1 MTGNSSGER
10 EGIMSED
17 FLNSLRQTIT
27 ETAGAVGK
35 KTEDL
40 VEIQKLRGKLRSVS
54 RAMDLD
60 YRKLGEIIFQRF
72 AEGEQMDEELAELC
86 DGILELRRQAASYK
100 EELAGR
106 KGQNICSS
114 CGAPNPQNAVF
125 CMKCGTVLP
134 VREEETEETPETP
147 VQEQTVQEAQ
157 EEVWEACT
165 EPTEDSE
172 AKEESADNLEHTAEV
187 TEDKRE
193 TAEEKSE

>member
-1 MTGNSSGER
+1 MTGNSPGER

-54 RAMDLD
+54 RAIDLD

-86 DGILELRRQAASYK
+86 DGILELRRQAVSYK

-106 KGQNICSS
+106 RGQNICSS

-125 CMKCGTVLP
+125 CMKCGTILP
-134 VREEETEETPETP
+134 VREGEKEDAP

-165 EPTEDSE
+165 EPTDDSE
-172 AKEESADNLEHTAEV
+172 EKEEFADHLENTEETAGE
-187 TEDKRE
+187 EQE
-193 TAEEKSE
+193 TAEEKPE

>member
-1 MTGNSSGER
+1 MIGESPGER

-54 RAMDLD
+54 RAIDLD
-60 YRKLGEIIFQRF
+60 YRKLGEIIFRRF

-100 EELAGR
+100 EELADR
-106 KGQNICSS
+106 KGQNICSA

-125 CMKCGTVLP
+125 CMKCGTILP
-134 VREEETEETPETP
+134 VREEEKEDTP

-165 EPTEDSE
+165 EPTDDSE
-172 AKEESADNLEHTAEV
+172 EKEEFADHLENTEETAGE
-187 TEDKRE
+187 EQE
-193 TAEEKSE
+193 TAEEKPE

>member
-1 MTGNSSGER
+1 MIGESPGER

-54 RAMDLD
+54 RAIDLD
-60 YRKLGEIIFQRF
+60 YRKLGEIIFRRF

-106 KGQNICSS
+106 KGQNICSA

-125 CMKCGTVLP
+125 CMKCGTILP
-134 VREEETEETPETP
+134 VREEEKEDTP

-165 EPTEDSE
+165 EPTDDSE
-172 AKEESADNLEHTAEV
+172 EKEEFADHLENTEETAGE
-187 TEDKRE
+187 EQE
-193 TAEEKSE
+193 TAEEKPE